1 MNAQSLNINYSDNLW
16 KRKASRLF
24 ISLPKVIGFEAAIW
38 TGALLYLAFINDPSI
53 AHFSICPLHIL
64 GFGFCPGCG
73 LGNSISYIFH
83 GEVLKS
89 FSVHPLGLFA
99 LVVLITRIV
108 HLIKINWSRYG
119 KHITT
124 NALS

>member
-1 MNAQSLNINYSDNLW
+1 LKAQTLNIKYPKSTGNTFQNISI
-16 KRKASRLF
+16 LF
-24 ISLPKVIGFEAAIW
+24 KSIGFEASIW
-38 TGALLYLAFINDPSI
+38 ISSLLYLAFINNPAE
-53 AHFSICPLHIL
+53 AHFSICSLHFL

-83 GEVLKS
+83 GDILES
-89 FSVHPLGLFA
+89 FSAHPLGLFA
-99 LVVLITRIV
+99 LIVLITRIV
-108 HLIKINWSRYG
+108 HLIKINRSIYG

>member
-1 MNAQSLNINYSDNLW
+1 MKAQTLNIEYSKSTGNTFQNIFI
-16 KRKASRLF
+16 LF
-24 ISLPKVIGFEAAIW
+24 KSVGLETSIWISS
-38 TGALLYLAFINDPSI
+38 LLYLAFINNPAE
-53 AHFSICPLHIL
+53 AHFSICPFHLL

-83 GEVLKS
+83 GEILKS

-99 LVVLITRIV
+99 LIVLITRII

-119 KHITT
+119 KHTT
-124 NALS
+124 ANALS